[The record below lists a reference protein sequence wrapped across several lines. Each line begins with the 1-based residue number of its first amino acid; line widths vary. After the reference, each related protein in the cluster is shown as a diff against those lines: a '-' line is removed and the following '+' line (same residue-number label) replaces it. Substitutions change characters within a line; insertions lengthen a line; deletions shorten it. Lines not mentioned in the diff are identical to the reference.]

1 MEIILLEKTENLGKL
16 GDTVKVKPG
25 YARNYLMPKGMAILA
40 TPANVAIFKEKQAE
54 LEKQQA
60 QALAQTQTR
69 AEKINGCSITIS
81 VKAGD
86 EGRLFGSIGARDIV
100 AAAAKNDIDIA
111 KEEVRL
117 PTGPIR
123 QTGEQEVVVHLHS
136 DVDAIITI
144 NVIPE

>member
-16 GDTVKVKPG
+16 GDLVKVKPG

-60 QALAQTQTR
+60 QALAQAQTR
-69 AEKINGCSITIS
+69 AEKINGCSIIIS

-100 AAAAKNDIDIA
+100 AAAAKNDIEIT

-117 PTGPIR
+117 PMGPIR
-123 QTGEQEVVVHLHS
+123 QTGEQEIVVHLHS
-136 DVDAIITI
+136 DVDAVITI